1 MHRRYVLGLCMAASF
16 ALFLMVESSFA
27 QQKTLKEQL
36 VGMWALVS
44 AENTSAEGAKSMPF
58 GPNPRGIAVLDANGR
73 FVILNM
79 TSTLPKIASNNRAS
93 ATPEENKAIVSGS
106 LGLYGTWTVNE
117 AEKTLVWRIEASTF
131 ENWVGQEQKRPINS
145 VTTDQISWINPTA
158 STGVA
163 ARTVL
168 TWKRVK

>member
-1 MHRRYVLGLCMAASF
+1 MNWRNVFRLSVIVAFGL
-16 ALFLMVESSFA
+16 ALLPWGAVA
-27 QQKTLKEQL
+27 QQTTLKEQL

-44 AENTSAEGAKSMPF
+44 AENTNADGTKSMPF